1 MVALILDTE
10 TTGHNEPEVIEVGYV
25 QINLDSGKP
34 LSGPLTFEC
43 RYKPTKPSLLGALKV
58 HHILDEELEECE
70 PTGSF
75 QLPEGTEYLIGQN
88 IDYDWAA
95 IGKPDVRRI
104 CTLALART
112 YYPEL
117 DSHSQVSLVYHFAK
131 DRREARERIRNAHS
145 ALPDVLMCLGNL
157 QHMTQDRLPKYG
169 SWEELWRLSEA
180 ARVPKVMPFGKHR
193 GERIARV
200 PGDYKRWLLRQPDV
214 DPYLRRALEGVA

>member
-1 MVALILDTE
+1 MIALVLDTE
-10 TTGHNEPEVIEVGYV
+10 TTGHDEPEVIEVGYV
-25 QINLDSGKP
+25 RVILDG
-34 LSGPLTFEC
+34 GTVVGTADRFER

-117 DSHSQVSLVYHFAK
+117 DSHSQVSQVYHFAK
-131 DRREARERIRNAHS
+131 DQREARERIRNAHS

-157 QHMTQDRLPKYG
+157 QYMTQDRLPKYE
-169 SWEELWRLSEA
+169 SWEELWQLSEA

-193 GERIARV
+193 GEPIALV

-214 DPYLRRALEGVA
+214 DPYLRRALGGVA

>member
-1 MVALILDTE
+1 MTTLVLDTE
-10 TTGHNEPEVIEVGYV
+10 TTGHDEPEVIEVGHAQV
-25 QINLDSGKP
+25 ALNGGVPVDTGAH
-34 LSGPLTFEC
+34 FER

-58 HHILDEELEECE
+58 HHILDEELGGCE
-70 PTGSF
+70 PSGSF
-75 QLPEGTEYLIGQN
+75 QLPEDTKYLIGQN

-112 YYPEL
+112 YYPEM
-117 DSHSQVSLVYHFAK
+117 DSHSQVSQVYHFAK
-131 DRREARERIRNAHS
+131 DQREARERIRNAHS

-157 QHMTQDRLPKYG
+157 QYMTQDRLPQYA
-169 SWEELWRLSEA
+169 SWEELWQLSEA

-193 GERIARV
+193 GEPIAAV
-200 PGDYKRWLLRQPDV
+200 PADYKRWLLRQPDV